1 MTKRMKKPMN
11 HKNKET
17 DTSKTSEK
25 TGESVIRGGIRVEK
39 INRDKGKQEETDREE
54 VNPAQTNHSGAAKEI
69 DVIEFKDEEIE
80 ETGSRKN
87 GKGRIASV
95 LLVFLCTILLAV
107 VAGFG
112 LALWDLG
119 KTPSDVID
127 TIRKEDAEPAMAE
140 AEERVESVSENA
152 EPEPVQEEQVPAQ
165 AESLVQTD
173 ETANIAAVVR
183 AGDEDVIASKGSLS
197 GDAVSGNSVSE
208 NEVTDPNE
216 GYPRA
221 FTTVDLSY
229 FDDALFIGD
238 SRMEGF
244 GMHSGTNATFYA
256 TKGFQLHKFET
267 MKVAQTEAGKAP
279 IFDVIP
285 QDAFTKIYIKV
296 GLNEMGW
303 GTDQMFLEKYAEL
316 IARLRVCEPRAI
328 IYVHA
333 LLPVTAE
340 KSAEDSVHS
349 NENIAAR
356 NELLK
361 QFAQEQQAYYIG
373 INSVVSAEDGSL
385 KPEMT
390 TDGIHLKAQYM
401 DLWRE
406 YLRTHAV
413 ELLQ

>member
-1 MTKRMKKPMN
+1 MKKQINNDAVKAAEGMN
-11 HKNKET
+11 EPAEPVK
-17 DTSKTSEK
+17 DTAKASEG
-25 TGESVIRGGIRVEK
+25 TGEEIISTGIR
-39 INRDKGKQEETDREE
+39 
-54 VNPAQTNHSGAAKEI
+54 KEI
-69 DVIEFKDEEIE
+69 DVIDINEEEIE
-80 ETGSRKN
+80 EAR
-87 GKGRIASV
+87 KGRNGRRRVISV

-107 VAGFG
+107 AAGIS

-119 KTPSDVID
+119 KTPTAVID
-127 TIRKEDAEPAMAE
+127 AIQKEDAEPAMAKAVE
-140 AEERVESVSENA
+140 TAESVSGNMESEPA
-152 EPEPVQEEQVPAQ
+152 EEAQAVQQEPVQ
-165 AESLVQTD
+165 AEPLVRTD
-173 ETANIAAVVR
+173 ETASIESIVR
-183 AGDEDVIASKGSLS
+183 AGDEDVIADGSMS
-197 GDAVSGNSVSE
+197 GNAVSDNSVSE

-256 TKGFQLHKFET
+256 TKGFQLHKYET
-267 MKVAQTEAGKAP
+267 MKAAQTEAGKAP

-303 GTDQMFLEKYAEL
+303 GTDEMFLEKYAEL
-316 IARLRVCEPRAI
+316 IARLRESEPRAI

-356 NELLK
+356 NELLN
-361 QFAQEQQAYYIG
+361 QFAQEQKAYYIG
-373 INSVVSAEDGSL
+373 INSVVSTEDGSL

>member
-1 MTKRMKKPMN
+1 MAKRTKKQTKNGAAKAAEGMN
-11 HKNKET
+11 EPTGPVKDAAEASEGT
-17 DTSKTSEK
+17 DE
-25 TGESVIRGGIRVEK
+25 EVIRAEA
-39 INRDKGKQEETDREE
+39 E
-54 VNPAQTNHSGAAKEI
+54 KEI
-69 DVIEFKDEEIE
+69 DVIDIKEEEIE
-80 ETGSRKN
+80 EARKERN
-87 GKGRIASV
+87 GRRRVISV

-107 VAGFG
+107 AAGIS

-119 KTPSDVID
+119 KKPSDVID
-127 TIRKEDAEPAMAE
+127 TIQKEDAEPAMAKAVE
-140 AEERVESVSENA
+140 TAESVSGNT
-152 EPEPVQEEQVPAQ
+152 EPEPVEEEQQQAAQ
-165 AESLVQTD
+165 QEPLVRTD
-173 ETANIAAVVR
+173 ETANITMIVR
-183 AGDEDVIASKGSLS
+183 AGDEDVIASDGLLS
-197 GDAVSGNSVSE
+197 GNAVSGNSVSE

-256 TKGFQLHKFET
+256 TKGFQLHKYET

-303 GTDQMFLEKYAEL
+303 GTDEMFLEKYAEL
-316 IARLRVCEPRAI
+316 IARLRESEPRAI
-328 IYVHA
+328 IYIHA

-349 NENIAAR
+349 NANIAAR
-356 NELLK
+356 NELLN
-361 QFAQEQQAYYIG
+361 QFAQEQKAYYIG
-373 INSVVSAEDGSL
+373 INSVVCAEDGSL

>member
-1 MTKRMKKPMN
+1 MAKRTKKQTKNGAAKAAEGMN
-11 HKNKET
+11 EPTGPVKDAAEASEGT
-17 DTSKTSEK
+17 DE
-25 TGESVIRGGIRVEK
+25 EVIRAEA
-39 INRDKGKQEETDREE
+39 E
-54 VNPAQTNHSGAAKEI
+54 KEI
-69 DVIEFKDEEIE
+69 DVIDIKEEEIE
-80 ETGSRKN
+80 EARKERN
-87 GKGRIASV
+87 GRRRVISV

-107 VAGFG
+107 AAGIS

-119 KTPSDVID
+119 KKPSDVID
-127 TIRKEDAEPAMAE
+127 TIQKEDAEPAMAKAVE
-140 AEERVESVSENA
+140 TAESVSGNT
-152 EPEPVQEEQVPAQ
+152 EPEPVEEEQQQAAQ
-165 AESLVQTD
+165 QEPLVRTD
-173 ETANIAAVVR
+173 ETANITMIVR
-183 AGDEDVIASKGSLS
+183 AGDEDVIASDGLLS
-197 GDAVSGNSVSE
+197 GNAVSGNSVSE

-256 TKGFQLHKFET
+256 TKGFQLHKYET

-303 GTDQMFLEKYAEL
+303 GTDEIFLEKYAEL
-316 IARLRVCEPRAI
+316 IARLRESEPRAI
-328 IYVHA
+328 IYIHA

-349 NENIAAR
+349 NANIAAR
-356 NELLK
+356 NELLN
-361 QFAQEQQAYYIG
+361 QFAQEQKAYYIG
-373 INSVVSAEDGSL
+373 INSVVCAEDGSL

>member
-1 MTKRMKKPMN
+1 MTKRMKKQINNEAVKAAEGMN
-11 HKNKET
+11 EPAEPVK
-17 DTSKTSEK
+17 DTAKAPEG
-25 TGESVIRGGIRVEK
+25 TGEEIISTGIR
-39 INRDKGKQEETDREE
+39 
-54 VNPAQTNHSGAAKEI
+54 KEI
-69 DVIEFKDEEIE
+69 DVIDINEEEIE
-80 ETGSRKN
+80 EAR
-87 GKGRIASV
+87 KGRNGRRRVISV

-107 VAGFG
+107 AAGIS

-119 KTPSDVID
+119 KTPTAVID
-127 TIRKEDAEPAMAE
+127 AIQKEDAEPAMAKAVE
-140 AEERVESVSENA
+140 TAESVSGNMESEPA
-152 EPEPVQEEQVPAQ
+152 EEAQAVQQEPVQ
-165 AESLVQTD
+165 AEPLVRTD
-173 ETANIAAVVR
+173 ETANIEAIVR
-183 AGDEDVIASKGSLS
+183 AGDEDVIADGSMS
-197 GDAVSGNSVSE
+197 GNAVSDNSVSE

-256 TKGFQLHKFET
+256 TKGFQLHKYET
-267 MKVAQTEAGKAP
+267 MKAAQTEAGKAP

-303 GTDQMFLEKYAEL
+303 GTDEMFLEKYAEL
-316 IARLRVCEPRAI
+316 IARLRESEPRAI

-349 NENIAAR
+349 NGNIAAR
-356 NELLK
+356 NELLN
-361 QFAQEQQAYYIG
+361 QFAQEQKAYYIG
-373 INSVVSAEDGSL
+373 INSVVSTEDGSL